1 MLFLFPGDLPNPGT
15 KPESL
20 TSPIWRAD
28 ALSLMPPG
36 QPFHGITLVK
46 IEKLT
51 TSHGNIFAARQSI
64 LEEGRNMALDTYLV
78 SRKVICV
85 RKAPVKKSI
94 LAYSPPEMRQPEF
107 LGSGI

>member
-1 MLFLFPGDLPNPGT
+1 
-15 KPESL
+15 
-20 TSPIWRAD
+20 
-28 ALSLMPPG
+28 MPPG